1 MDKIHPI
8 LKSYIPVVEA
18 IGNSFGK
25 NCEVVLHDVTNVDK
39 SIIAIVNGHV
49 TKRTVGCPMSEYGLK
64 TLRKGQYDK
73 NIINYK
79 KKTADGRILKST
91 SMFIKDERGEL
102 LGLLCINYDIS
113 EFLIVKG
120 MLQELTSVADDAELI
135 EDDTTSEFENINEV
149 LNSIVERTIEAFGKP
164 VAYITKEEKVSIVE
178 TLNEKGVFMIKG
190 AIDHVAKVLCV
201 SRYTIYN
208 YLDEIRINEKE

>member
-1 MDKIHPI
+1 MDRIHPI

-18 IGNSFGK
+18 IGNSFGR
-25 NCEVVLHDVTNVDK
+25 NCEVVLHDVNNVDK

-49 TKRTVGCPMSEYGLK
+49 TKRAIGSPMSEYGLK
-64 TLRKGQYDK
+64 TLRQGQYDK

-79 KKTADGRILKST
+79 KKTSDGRILKST
-91 SMFIKDERGEL
+91 SMFIKDEKGEL

-113 EFLIVKG
+113 EFMVVRGII
-120 MLQELTSVADDAELI
+120 QDLTNVSDDAELI
-135 EDDTTSEFENINEV
+135 EDDTTAEFDNINEV
-149 LNSIVERTIEAFGKP
+149 LTSIVDRTIESFGKP
-164 VAYITKEEKVSIVE
+164 VAFITKDEKVNIVE
-178 TLNEKGVFMIKG
+178 ILNEKGVFMIKG

-208 YLDEIRINEKE
+208 YLDEIRITEK